1 MIRSYKQLSQKY
13 LRSNVKRTVLTLLGI
28 ILALSLITTIGLF
41 FNSGYTSQIEKAKK
55 GPLGSAN
62 ISVENYNQK
71 LLNTVKSNPNIAS
84 YGIASQGETLHVD
97 GIDISYMYANHQA
110 LKMLKS
116 SIPVQGKLPSTE
128 KEAVLEGWM
137 LSYIGPNLKLGDMF
151 TMHEKEYKLVGL
163 LHDSNSMQEN
173 KNGRLLTYKNEFKA
187 GEGNLLIEL
196 EQSANFNEV
205 ENQFTLLTNKENI
218 KMNEE
223 LNKAL
228 KPSSEII
235 VAATISIGI
244 VVISTIVII
253 YNAFQISV
261 VERMKQLGLLRSIG
275 ATQKQIRKIVMREAT
290 FLSIIA
296 IFFGILCSIFV
307 VLSLNQIM
315 LKVLNNPAGSTIQ
328 LDWRI
333 IFISSFITLIT
344 VYVSSFFPAFR
355 AGRIS
360 PLLAISSRLS
370 IKKDKIKK
378 QKGKKIKK
386 PISFPLSMALKNIKR
401 NPNRYTVTIL
411 SIIISSV
418 LYITYTFLIDTYIQH
433 KQPTDQALKA
443 DISVMINSDLDKLS
457 INRMSQ
463 NLQQINNVEK
473 LYKQYE
479 AYNFHTKIPENKQ
492 IKELQGNSSLYEK
505 VKYNDRTLEIMK
517 THVKAYDENTL
528 KELAESVTSGRIDL
542 EKINREK
549 GVILVKQAASKDM
562 NTGKTYVGL
571 LGTFKVGDTI
581 QVIQDQQERQS
592 TEKVSYTQD
601 KIETL
606 KIAAIVESDIFN
618 MSRTLDTITFI
629 TSEQVVD
636 SITKS
641 FPTLKGIGIELK
653 NQSQA
658 KTTILN
664 IQKKLGGDESIQVIN
679 NMDENNTIQD
689 QMLYMKIL
697 AYGFI
702 VVITLIGSV
711 NILNTITVSIMMRR
725 KELAALKSIG
735 MSQKDL
741 KKMVIYEGLL
751 YGFFG
756 SIQGIFFGCLLS
768 YILYVAVS
776 NTISFEWV
784 IPYQASFIT
793 FITALLISYVAVLIP
808 LRKIQKDNTID
819 VLREG

>member
-1 MIRSYKQLSQKY
+1 
-13 LRSNVKRTVLTLLGI
+13 
-28 ILALSLITTIGLF
+28 
-41 FNSGYTSQIEKAKK
+41 
-55 GPLGSAN
+55 
-62 ISVENYNQK
+62 
-71 LLNTVKSNPNIAS
+71 
-84 YGIASQGETLHVD
+84 
-97 GIDISYMYANHQA
+97 
-110 LKMLKS
+110 
-116 SIPVQGKLPSTE
+116 
-128 KEAVLEGWM
+128 
-137 LSYIGPNLKLGDMF
+137 
-151 TMHEKEYKLVGL
+151 
-163 LHDSNSMQEN
+163 
-173 KNGRLLTYKNEFKA
+173 
-187 GEGNLLIEL
+187 
-196 EQSANFNEV
+196 
-205 ENQFTLLTNKENI
+205 
-218 KMNEE
+218 
-223 LNKAL
+223 
-228 KPSSEII
+228 
-235 VAATISIGI
+235 
-244 VVISTIVII
+244 
-253 YNAFQISV
+253 
-261 VERMKQLGLLRSIG
+261 
-275 ATQKQIRKIVMREAT
+275 
-290 FLSIIA
+290 
-296 IFFGILCSIFV
+296 
-307 VLSLNQIM
+307 
-315 LKVLNNPAGSTIQ
+315 
-328 LDWRI
+328 
-333 IFISSFITLIT
+333 
-344 VYVSSFFPAFR
+344 
-355 AGRIS
+355 
-360 PLLAISSRLS
+360 
-370 IKKDKIKK
+370 
-378 QKGKKIKK
+378 
-386 PISFPLSMALKNIKR
+386 
-401 NPNRYTVTIL
+401 
-411 SIIISSV
+411 
-418 LYITYTFLIDTYIQH
+418 
-433 KQPTDQALKA
+433 
-443 DISVMINSDLDKLS
+443 MINSDLDKLS

-562 NTGKTYVGL
+562 NTGKTYVGP

-601 KIETL
+601 KIETV

-658 KTTILN
+658 KTTILD